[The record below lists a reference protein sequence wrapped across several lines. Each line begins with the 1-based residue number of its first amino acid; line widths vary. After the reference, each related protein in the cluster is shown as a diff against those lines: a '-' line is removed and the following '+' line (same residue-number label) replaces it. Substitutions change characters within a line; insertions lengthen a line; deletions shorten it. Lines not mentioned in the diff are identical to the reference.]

1 MTAPTDPPVI
11 LILTVGGSE
20 EPLRRA
26 IEEARPNGLLLIAS
40 SGEDGQSPS
49 EPRARDMAAAFR
61 ADAPGRHAQI
71 IAVPADDPDVGFD
84 RIVAAIESMARR
96 WPGHRLIANYTGGTK
111 SMSGALLMA
120 AFHRRLEVQITTGA
134 RTDLTKVVSGTESAR
149 RLDTRLMGVEADL
162 ATALT
167 LAEGG
172 DYAGAAYL
180 LEKLQAEVNRRG
192 LRPSKDLRRRL
203 EIGVKWSRC
212 LAAWD
217 VFNHR
222 EAHRLLQSGWEAG
235 EAWVEPL
242 DASGH
247 RGRLNDIVAS
257 GKTPSLALCED
268 LLANARR
275 RRDQQRHDDAL
286 ARLYRFTE
294 ACAQTQLFRRWGVT
308 SGELNAS
315 DLPDDIK
322 GRSTLRYDPRLKR
335 TVHQIALH
343 QTMQLLIHRDALDT
357 VARAYFDV
365 GDHGPAWLGARNKSI
380 LAHGYQVID
389 RKVVDEALAWID
401 ARLAPALG
409 LSRPPPFPIRPV
421 P

>member
-1 MTAPTDPPVI
+1 
-11 LILTVGGSE
+11 
-20 EPLRRA
+20 
-26 IEEARPNGLLLIAS
+26 
-40 SGEDGQSPS
+40 
-49 EPRARDMAAAFR
+49 MAAAFR
-61 ADAPGRHAQI
+61 ADAPNRHTQI

-84 RIVAAIESMARR
+84 RIIAAIESTARR
-96 WPGHRLIANYTGGTK
+96 RPGHRLIANYTGGTK

-134 RTDLTKVVSGTESAR
+134 RPDLTKVLSGTESAR
-149 RLDTRLMGVEADL
+149 HLDTRLMGVEADL

-172 DYAGAAYL
+172 DYAGSAFL
-180 LEKLQAEVNRRG
+180 LERLQGEVNRKG

-203 EIGVKWSRC
+203 ETGVKWSRC

-222 EAHRLLQSGWEAG
+222 EAHRMLQGGWEAG
-235 EAWVEPL
+235 ETWVEAL

-257 GKTPSLALCED
+257 GRTPSLALCED

-294 ACAQTQLFRRWGVT
+294 ACAQTQLFKRWGLK
-308 SGELNAS
+308 SGELIET
-315 DLPDDIK
+315 DLPDALK
-322 GRSTLRYDPRLKR
+322 GRSTIRYDPRLKR
-335 TVHQIALH
+335 PVHQIALH
-343 QTMQLLIHRDALDT
+343 QTMQLLIHRDALDP
-357 VARAYFDV
+357 VARVYFDV
-365 GDHGPAWLGARNKSI
+365 GDHGPAWLGARHKSI
-380 LAHGYQVID
+380 LAHGFQVID
-389 RKVVDEALAWID
+389 KTLVDEALAWVD
-401 ARLAPALG
+401 TKLAPALG
-409 LSRPPPFPIRPV
+409 LSRPPPLPTRPFANISRISIEV
-421 P
+421 LPTSATSL